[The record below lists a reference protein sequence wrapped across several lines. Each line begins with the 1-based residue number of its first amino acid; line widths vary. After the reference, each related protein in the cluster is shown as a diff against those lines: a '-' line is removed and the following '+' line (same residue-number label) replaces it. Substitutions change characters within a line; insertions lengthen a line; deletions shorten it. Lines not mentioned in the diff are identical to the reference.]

1 MKRLFYEIWE
11 NLYYLFAF
19 RGEYFLLRRRTKPN
33 KNNDVNKLIFWLII
47 IFALIIL
54 GYQFPIVG
62 FSDFTTPTGEYF
74 RGKTFWDWIEL
85 AILPIIL
92 TLVAYRFTNEQKTR
106 ELAIA
111 QSNKGADALQKYFDQ
126 LANLFIEQDLSS
138 DEKQSAA
145 TEFTKARTL
154 ITLDMLDG
162 RQKGHLIRFLYELEL
177 INKEATTLELRKANL
192 STLILEPG
200 YYEGINLSKTNLDQA
215 EIFYCNFSKGDF
227 SGCTIENSI
236 LENVDFHE
244 ADLNYVSFYKS
255 DLFDSN
261 LSRSQLTKAI
271 FKDAN
276 LYRAKLENIQAR
288 SSNFRGANLRKT
300 LLKDAYLAFADFSF
314 ANLKEADLNGAD
326 LNHANFTGANL
337 SNSIL
342 DYTDLT
348 DAIISK
354 RQLRQAKSSKGAKLS
369 NR

>member
-1 MKRLFYEIWE
+1 MKRLFFEIWE

-19 RGEYFLLRRRTKPN
+19 RSEYFLLKRKAKPN
-33 KNNDVNKLIFWLII
+33 RSNDTLKLIFWGII
-47 IFALIIL
+47 IVILIIL
-54 GYQFPIVG
+54 GYQFPFIG
-62 FSDFTTPTGEYF
+62 LSDFTAPTGEYF

-92 TLVAYRFTNEQKTR
+92 TLVAYRFTNEQKAR

-111 QSNKGADALQKYFDQ
+111 QSNKGADTLQKYFDQ

-138 DEKQSAA
+138 DEKKSAA
-145 TEFTKARTL
+145 AEFTKARTL

-177 INKEATTLELRKANL
+177 INKEETTIELRRANL
-192 STLILEPG
+192 SMLVLEPG

-215 EIFYCNFSKGDF
+215 EIFHCNFSKGDF

-236 LENVDFHE
+236 LESVNFYE

-255 DLFDSN
+255 DLFDSS
-261 LSRSQLTKAI
+261 LSKSQLTKAK

-276 LYRAKLENIQAR
+276 LYRAKLEDIQAR
-288 SSNFRGANLRKT
+288 SSNFRGANLRKA
-300 LLKDAYLAFADFSF
+300 LLNGAYLAFADFSF
-314 ANLKEADLNGAD
+314 ANLREADLSGAD
-326 LNHANFTGANL
+326 LNHVNFTGASL
-337 SNSIL
+337 YNSIL

-348 DAIISK
+348 EAIISK
-354 RQLRQAKSSKGAKLS
+354 RQLRQAKSHKGAKLPK
-369 NR
+369 